1 VRRRKRYLIL
11 VSAPLFSDRLGRRP
25 LHARLYLDEINQ
37 IADIGQALA
46 FRTREPNLESLFDR
60 NHDSDMIE
68 TIPTVDIRCD
78 GFRRDLETIF
88 VEYIAQNIS
97 NLKQDFI

>member
-1 VRRRKRYLIL
+1 MRFRDHLSR
-11 VSAPLFSDRLGRRP
+11 SS
-25 LHARLYLDEINQ
+25 LHASLYLDEINQ

-68 TIPTVDIRCD
+68 AVPPVDIRCD
-78 GFRRDLETIF
+78 GFRRDLKTIF
-88 VEYIAQNIS
+88 VKHIAQNVP